1 MVLVDTLLAVH
12 NYHITQTKRHT
23 LGTDQTVCHWSPYDQ
38 QGQTTP
44 EAVGS
49 STHMIPN
56 VSMMSYTGSHDLHY
70 HSP

>member
-1 MVLVDTLLAVH
+1 M
-12 NYHITQTKRHT
+12 YH
-23 LGTDQTVCHWSPYDQ
+23 WFPYDQ

-56 VSMMSYTGSHDLHY
+56 VSDVTYWIT
-70 HSP
+70 